1 MYGEPLC
8 LLLALLSVLEVR
20 YSYFDLIFNGLKNE
34 GIREQSE
41 EWADDRLDE
50 MMYRETEGRIGSMD
64 RWMDRWIDEW
74 TSRLV
79 NGKMYRCV

>member
-41 EWADDRLDE
+41 EWADDRLD
-50 MMYRETEGRIGSMD
+50 
-64 RWMDRWIDEW
+64 
-74 TSRLV
+74 
-79 NGKMYRCV
+79 